1 MPTAAPPLSFLVL
14 LVVAGGGAVGSV
26 ARYAVG
32 VLMAPATGAFPW
44 ATLLVNVVG
53 AFLIG
58 WFARVF
64 SAPDADHVMR
74 LALTTG
80 FCGGFTTFST
90 LSAETVTLLQQGKA
104 GRAALY
110 IALSLLLGLTAT
122 FAGLAVGTRASA

>member
-1 MPTAAPPLSFLVL
+1 MTPPLSFTVL
-14 LVVAGGGAVGSV
+14 LVVAGGGAIGSL
-26 ARYAVG
+26 ARYLTA
-32 VLMAPATGAFPW
+32 VLMTPVTGTFPW
-44 ATLLVNVVG
+44 ATLIVNVVG

-64 SAPDADHVMR
+64 AAPDADHVLR

-90 LSAETVTLLQQGKA
+90 MSAETVTLLQQGRG

-110 IALSLLLGLTAT
+110 IALSLLLGLAAT
-122 FAGLAVGTRASA
+122 FAGLSFGASRTPT